1 MTKIDITL
9 KTPISQSIRARQVS
23 SMFDVPEQTEHSL
36 NWQIDAPLEKQKWN
50 IGLIVGS
57 SGTGKS
63 TVLKHQ
69 FGESLNL
76 TWDKESVIDDFDS
89 SFTAEQISSSCS
101 AVGFNTIPSWL
112 RPYKILST
120 GEKFRVSLARQILE
134 TPKDQTI
141 IVDEFTS
148 VVDRQ
153 VAKIGATAVS
163 KWIRKENKQI
173 VAASCHYDILDWL
186 QPDWV
191 LDMNTQQFVWRS
203 VQPRPKLNIEIK
215 SVHHSVWK
223 LFSPFHYLTKELNKA
238 ARCYAVFVNDQPTAF
253 AGLLYRPHPIAKNI
267 IGVSRLVTL
276 PDWQGLGLAFLLADT
291 LGAAHKAVG
300 KRLRTYPAHPALIRG
315 FDKSSQWRLDRKPQ
329 YAKEA
334 RGPNST
340 MSEKWR
346 QGVRPCARFEYAG
359 LPMQDKEQATKLLN
373 SHKF

>member
-1 MTKIDITL
+1 MTKIDITV

-141 IVDEFTS
+141 VVDEFTS

-153 VAKIGATAVS
+153 VAKIGATAVA

-173 VAASCHYDILDWL
+173 VAASCHYDIVDWL

-215 SVHHSVWK
+215 TVHYSVWK
-223 LFSPFHYLTKELNKA
+223 LFAPFHYLTKDLNKA
-238 ARCYAVFVNDQPTAF
+238 ARCYAVFVNEQPTAF
-253 AGLLYRPHPIAKNI
+253 AGILYRPNAHTQNNY
-267 IGVSRLVTL
+267 GVSRLVTL
-276 PDWQGLGLAFLLADT
+276 PDWQGLGLAFVLADT
-291 LGAAHKAVG
+291 LGAAYKASN
-300 KRLRTYPAHPALIRG
+300 RHLRTYPAHPALIRG
-315 FDKSSQWRLDRKPQ
+315 FDRSQNWALEIKPNYRVAQ
-329 YAKEA
+329 

-340 MSEKWR
+340 LSEKWR
-346 QGVRPCARFEYAG
+346 QGTRPCAVFKYAG
-359 LPMQDKEQATKLLN
+359 ESMKDKKQAEQLIN
-373 SHKF
+373 SHNF

>member
-1 MTKIDITL
+1 MTQINITV
-9 KTPISQSIRARQVS
+9 KTPISQSTRAKQVS

-36 NWQIDAPLEKQKWN
+36 NWQIDAPLEQQKWN
-50 IGLIVGS
+50 IGLIVGA
-57 SGTGKS
+57 SGSGKS

-69 FGESLNL
+69 FGEPNNL
-76 TWDKESVIDDFDS
+76 IWDKQSVIDDFDS

-112 RPYKILST
+112 RPYNILST
-120 GEKFRVSLARQILE
+120 GEKFRVNLARQILE
-134 TPKDQTI
+134 TPKDKTI

-163 KWIRKENKQI
+163 KWIRKENKQF
-173 VAASCHYDILDWL
+173 VAASCHYDIVDWL

-191 LDMNTQQFVWRS
+191 IDMNTHQFVWRS

-215 SVHHSVWK
+215 SVHYSVWQ

-238 ARCYAVFVNDQPTAF
+238 ARCYAIFINEQPTAF
-253 AGLLYRPHPIAKNI
+253 AGLLHRPHAVAKNI
-267 IGVSRLVTL
+267 VGVSRLVTL
-276 PDWQGLGLAFLLADT
+276 PDWQGLGLAFVLADT

-315 FDKSSQWRLDRKPQ
+315 FDRSAQWKLDRKPQ
-329 YAKEA
+329 YSKPVV
-334 RGPNST
+334 GKNST
-340 MSEKWR
+340 VGKEWR
-346 QGVRPCARFEYAG
+346 QGTRPCAIFEYAG
-359 LPMQDKEQATKLLN
+359 AAMQDKRQAEQLLN

>member
-50 IGLIVGS
+50 VGLIVGS
-57 SGTGKS
+57 SGSGKS

-134 TPKDQTI
+134 TPKNQTI

-173 VAASCHYDILDWL
+173 VAASCHYDIVDWL

-215 SVHHSVWK
+215 SVHYSVWK
-223 LFSPFHYLTKELNKA
+223 LFAPFHYLTKDLNKA
-238 ARCYAVFVNDQPTAF
+238 ARCYAVFINDQPTAF
-253 AGLLYRPHPIAKNI
+253 AGLLYRPHPSVNNI

-276 PDWQGLGLAFLLADT
+276 PDWQGLGLAFVLADT

-315 FDKSSQWRLDRKPQ
+315 FDRSPQWRLDHKPQ
-329 YAKEA
+329 YRKDS
-334 RGPNST
+334 RGLNST

-346 QGVRPCARFEYAG
+346 QGLRSCARFEYAG
-359 LPMQDKEQATKLLN
+359 ATMKDKKQAEQLLN